1 MGNEKKIREVFERG
15 EGVLRLI
22 PTFVPRAWGK
32 AGRRLRLHPDD
43 YYALGL
49 NRGEIKER
57 WLSSI
62 NFAYSN
68 RGHEEDEGLSYVQ
81 TGTGTKGKILLRDF
95 VGLLGS
101 EIIGEELMEKYG
113 TMPVFSK
120 LYDYKTPLF
129 FHVHLTFETAA
140 NVGRLAKPESYYYP
154 PQLNTYEGDF
164 PYSFLGFDPS
174 VTKEQVRECLEKF
187 ETDDNRITELSRA
200 YRLKP
205 GTGWFIPA
213 GIIHAPGSFVTY
225 EPQWN
230 SDVRATFD
238 NVTAGE
244 VNTFDKLAQFAP
256 NDKKHDIDYLMTM
269 LDWEKNVDPNFR
281 ETYARPPVTAKT
293 GDGYVEKWISY
304 GNEYFS
310 AKELTIEPGKSVVIS
325 DSACYGCIL
334 LQGHGEFGVYKDAES
349 AQLLRFG
356 QASADEYFVSEA
368 AAKKGIR
375 IANHSSVEPMVIL
388 KHFGPNN
395 PDAPIK
401 SSLSILGSQ

>member
-1 MGNEKKIREVFERG
+1 MSNKSKIRGVFEAG

-32 AGRRLRLHPDD
+32 SGRRLRLHPDD
-43 YYALGL
+43 YYALGI

-68 RGHEEDEGLSYVQ
+68 KGATDDEGLSYVQ
-81 TGTGTKGKILLRDF
+81 TSKGVEGKVLLREF
-95 VGLLGS
+95 VETLGS
-101 EIIGEELMEKYG
+101 ELIGTELMDKYG
-113 TMPVFSK
+113 TMPVFAK

-140 NVGRLAKPESYYYP
+140 NVGRFAKPESYYYP
-154 PQLNTYEGDF
+154 PQLNTCEGDF
-164 PYSFLGFDPS
+164 PFSFFGFDPS
-174 VTKEQVRECLEKF
+174 VNKDDVKECLAKF
-187 ETDDNRITELSRA
+187 EIDDNRITELSKA

-205 GTGWFIPA
+205 GTGWFIPP
-213 GIIHAPGSFVTY
+213 GIIHAPGSYVTY

-244 VNTFDKLAQFAP
+244 VNSFDKLAQFAP
-256 NDKKHDIDYLMTM
+256 DDKKHDLDYLITM
-269 LDWEKNVDPNFR
+269 LDWEKNTTPNFR
-281 ETYARPPVTAKT
+281 ETFFRPPVLASQ
-293 GDGYVEKWISY
+293 GEGYSEKWISY
-304 GNEYFS
+304 GNEYFC
-310 AKELTIEPGKSVVIS
+310 AKELTVAPEQTVVIN
-325 DSACYGCIL
+325 DSTCYGCII
-334 LQGHGEFGVYKDAES
+334 LQGHGEFGAYHDAES

-368 AAKKGIR
+368 AAQKGIR
-375 IANHSSVEPMVIL
+375 IVNHSSVEPLVML
-388 KHFGPNN
+388 KHFGPNETS
-395 PDAPIK
+395 APEHK
-401 SSLSILGSQ
+401 

>member
-1 MGNEKKIREVFERG
+1 MSNETLIREVFEEG
-15 EGVLRLI
+15 KGVLRLI

-43 YYALGL
+43 YYALGVK
-49 NRGEIKER
+49 RGEIKER

-68 RGHEEDEGLSYVQ
+68 KGATDDEGLSYVQ
-81 TGTGTKGKILLRDF
+81 TGKGTEGKILLRDF
-95 VGLLGS
+95 VETLGA
-101 EIIGEELMEKYG
+101 EIIGTELMEKYG
-113 TMPVFSK
+113 TMPVFAK

-154 PQLNTYEGDF
+154 PQLNTCEGDF
-164 PYSFLGFDPS
+164 PFSFFGFDPS
-174 VTKEQVRECLEKF
+174 VTKEDVKDCLAKF
-187 ETDDNRITELSRA
+187 EEDDNRITELSKA

-213 GIIHAPGSFVTY
+213 GIIHAPGSYVTY

-244 VNTFDKLAQFAP
+244 VNAIDHLTQFAP
-256 NDKKHDIDYLMTM
+256 TDKKQDLDYIMTM
-269 LDWEKNVDPNFR
+269 LDWEKNVTPNFR
-281 ETYARPPVTAKT
+281 ETFFRPPVVASE
-293 GDGYVEKWISY
+293 GEGYIEKWISY
-304 GNEYFS
+304 ANEYFC
-310 AKELTIEPGKSVVIS
+310 AKELTIYPGQEVVIQ
-325 DSACYGCIL
+325 DSTCYGCII
-334 LQGHGEFGVYKDAES
+334 LQGHGEFGAYRDAES
-349 AQLLRFG
+349 AQLLHYG

-368 AAKKGIR
+368 AAKKGIH
-375 IANHSSVEPMVIL
+375 IVNHSSVEPMVML

-395 PDAPIK
+395 TEAPVHK
-401 SSLSILGSQ
+401 

>member
-1 MGNEKKIREVFERG
+1 MDNSELIRQVFEKN

-32 AGRRLRLHPDD
+32 AGRRLKLHPDD
-43 YYALGL
+43 YYALGVK
-49 NRGEIKER
+49 RGEIKER

-68 RGHEEDEGLSYVQ
+68 VGATDDEGLSYVQ
-81 TGTGTKGKILLRDF
+81 VAEGTKNKILLRDF
-95 VGLLGS
+95 VELLGS
-101 EIIGEELMEKYG
+101 EIIGEELMKKYG
-113 TMPVFSK
+113 TMPVFAK

-140 NVGRLAKPESYYYP
+140 NVGRYAKPESYYYP
-154 PQLNTYEGDF
+154 PQLNTVEGDF
-164 PYSFLGFDPS
+164 PFSFFGFDPS
-174 VTKEQVRECLEKF
+174 TSKEDIKQCLEKY
-187 ETDDNRITELSRA
+187 EIDDNRVTEYSRA

-213 GIIHAPGSFVTY
+213 GIIHAPGSYVTY

-244 VNTFDKLAQFAP
+244 VNSFDKLAQFAP
-256 NDKKHDIDYLMTM
+256 DSKKHDIDYIMTM
-269 LDWEKNVDPNFR
+269 LDWEGNVNPNFK
-281 ETYARPPVTAKT
+281 ETHFRPPVIASE

-304 GNEYFS
+304 ANDYVS
-310 AKELTIEPGKSVVIS
+310 AKELTVEPGKTVIIK
-325 DSACYGCIL
+325 DSACYGCIF
-334 LQGHGEFGVYKDAES
+334 LQGHGEFGTYKDAES
-349 AQLLRFG
+349 AQILRFG
-356 QASADEYFVSEA
+356 QASADEYFVSEKS
-368 AAKKGIR
+368 AKEGIR
-375 IANHSSVEPMVIL
+375 IVNHSSVEPIVML

-395 PDAPIK
+395 REAP
-401 SSLSILGSQ
+401 SSVK

>member
-43 YYALGL
+43 YYALGI

-129 FHVHLTFETAA
+129 
-140 NVGRLAKPESYYYP
+140 S
-154 PQLNTYEGDF
+154 
-164 PYSFLGFDPS
+164 
-174 VTKEQVRECLEKF
+174 
-187 ETDDNRITELSRA
+187 
-200 YRLKP
+200 
-205 GTGWFIPA
+205 
-213 GIIHAPGSFVTY
+213 
-225 EPQWN
+225 
-230 SDVRATFD
+230 
-238 NVTAGE
+238 
-244 VNTFDKLAQFAP
+244 
-256 NDKKHDIDYLMTM
+256 M
-269 LDWEKNVDPNFR
+269 
-281 ETYARPPVTAKT
+281 
-293 GDGYVEKWISY
+293 
-304 GNEYFS
+304 
-310 AKELTIEPGKSVVIS
+310 
-325 DSACYGCIL
+325 CI
-334 LQGHGEFGVYKDAES
+334 
-349 AQLLRFG
+349 
-356 QASADEYFVSEA
+356 
-368 AAKKGIR
+368 
-375 IANHSSVEPMVIL
+375 
-388 KHFGPNN
+388 
-395 PDAPIK
+395 
-401 SSLSILGSQ
+401 

>member
-1 MGNEKKIREVFERG
+1 MKQEQIIRETFERG

-32 AGRRLRLHPDD
+32 AGRRLHLHPDD
-43 YYALGL
+43 YYALGVD
-49 NRGEIKER
+49 RGEIKER

-68 RGHEEDEGLSYVQ
+68 QGAEDDEGLSYVQ
-81 TGTGTKGKILLRDF
+81 TGAGTKGKILLREF
-95 VGLLGS
+95 VKQLGS
-101 EIIGEELMEKYG
+101 ELIGAELQEQYG
-113 TMPVFSK
+113 TMPVFAK

-154 PQLNTYEGDF
+154 PQFNAYEGDF
-164 PYSFLGFDPS
+164 PFSFFGFDPAVS
-174 VTKEQVRECLEKF
+174 KEDVKACLAKF
-187 ETDDNRITELSRA
+187 ETDDNRITELSKA
-200 YRLKP
+200 YRLKR
-205 GTGWFIPA
+205 GTGWYIPA

-256 NDKKHDIDYLMTM
+256 DDKKHDLDYLMSM

-281 ETYARPPVTAKT
+281 ETYFRPPLSGPAAE
-293 GDGYVEKWISY
+293 GYSEKWISY
-304 GNEYFS
+304 ANPYFC
-310 AKELTIEPGKSVVIS
+310 AKELTVEPGASVIVH
-325 DSACYGCIL
+325 DSTCYGCIL
-334 LQGHGEFGVYKDAES
+334 VQGHGAFGTFSDAET
-349 AQLLRFG
+349 AQQLRIG

-368 AAKKGIR
+368 AAQKGIR
-375 IANHSSVEPMVIL
+375 ITNYSTVEPLVLL

-395 PDAPIK
+395 RQAPAQK
-401 SSLSILGSQ
+401 

>member
-43 YYALGL
+43 YYALGI

-230 SDVRATFD
+230 S
-238 NVTAGE
+238 
-244 VNTFDKLAQFAP
+244 
-256 NDKKHDIDYLMTM
+256 
-269 LDWEKNVDPNFR
+269 WEKNVDPNFR

-356 QASADEYFVSEA
+356 QVSADEYFVGEA